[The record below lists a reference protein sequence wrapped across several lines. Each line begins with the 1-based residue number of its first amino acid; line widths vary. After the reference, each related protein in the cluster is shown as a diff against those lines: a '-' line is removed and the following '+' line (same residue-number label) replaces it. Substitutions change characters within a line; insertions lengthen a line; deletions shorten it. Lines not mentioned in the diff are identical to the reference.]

1 MRKLF
6 VLLALLAFI
15 GQTQALPDGIGNV
28 ANDGCICHGASD
40 DSTIITLEGLPEV
53 YNSSQ
58 QYELVITIESPVEE
72 NDVKGGFRIIIS
84 QGEIDENSNV
94 HKLDD
99 GYTHNSTSN
108 KQRVWNINWTAP
120 IEDDKLA
127 TFVIHGNAVNGN
139 GESSGDEWNSLS
151 LAIPGFNYTGEVVAP
166 DLNTSDNK
174 ISGAQMAVGVIGI
187 IAVLSLAYFAI
198 KD

>member
-40 DSTIITLEGLPEV
+40 ESTIITLEGLPQV
-53 YNSSQ
+53 YNTSQ
-58 QYELVITIESPVEE
+58 QYELVLTIESPVEE
-72 NDVKGGFRIIIS
+72 NDAKGGFRIIIS
-84 QGEIDENSNV
+84 QGEIEENSHV
-94 HKLDD
+94 QELDY

-108 KQRVWNINWTAP
+108 KHRVWNINWTAP
-120 IEDDKLA
+120 LEDDKLA

-139 GESSGDEWNSLS
+139 NRSSGDEWNSLS
-151 LAIPGFNYTGEVVAP
+151 LAIPGPNYTGEVVAP
-166 DLNTSDNK
+166 DLNSSDNK
-174 ISGAQMAVGVIGI
+174 ITGAQMAVGVIGI

>member
-139 GESSGDEWNSLS
+139 GNPLETSGILCP
-151 LAIPGFNYTGEVVAP
+151 LLFQGPNYTGEVVAP
-166 DLNTSDNK
+166 DLNSSDNK